1 MVGDVLTPENGSSIF
16 HFCCGRQ
23 RERYLSINKRPS
35 GYNFVTL
42 CFQPTAYAHTSLF
55 CCQNRATKINIFV
68 CFVFTNCWSTLT
80 STGVLKLYSFPVGCE
95 VGRRAHFHTP
105 FIPYILEHARQLITI
120 IFTITVLSLFR
131 SAFLLF
137 PYFPLFV
144 CMPAT

>member
-1 MVGDVLTPENGSSIF
+1 MVLQFFTFATAANANDTCQLIKE
-16 HFCCGRQ
+16 RQ
-23 RERYLSINKRPS
+23 IIISL
-35 GYNFVTL
+35 L
-42 CFQPTAYAHTSLF
+42 YAHTSLF
-55 CCQNRATKINIFV
+55 CQNRTTKICIFI

-95 VGRRAHFHTP
+95 VGRRAHFHSP
-105 FIPYILEHARQLITI
+105 FIPYTLAHAHQLITT

-131 SAFLLF
+131 FAFLLS